1 MVSTRLVSSLSL
13 EYARPML
20 SRASQKKGPARSCS
34 PALPGTG
41 GGEGDRTGV
50 AEGGGGVAGGRG
62 GRAAIFAPARSPRR
76 SQHEYRCFP
85 HLQPAGE
92 DDLQRQGLQVRP
104 AAARGFFP
112 GTSACSGSPL
122 PPPRQTPAGTSWACL
137 GLLPCFNS
145 PAPNLFPPLLCWA
158 LRSPH
163 TRRPPGPLMKSPI
176 GLFLVSQCRPSLTR
190 IQTGPFPASPLS

>member
-34 PALPGTG
+34 PALPGIG

-50 AEGGGGVAGGRG
+50 AEGGGGVAGGG
-62 GRAAIFAPARSPRR
+62 EVAPPYSLP
-76 SQHEYRCFP
+76 P
-85 HLQPAGE
+85 
-92 DDLQRQGLQVRP
+92 
-104 AAARGFFP
+104 AARGAASMSTAAFHISNLLEKMTSSDKDFRCALRRP
-112 GTSACSGSPL
+112 GASFQGPQPVL
-122 PPPRQTPAGTSWACL
+122 VPPPTLRQTPAGTSWACL

-145 PAPNLFPPLLCWA
+145 PAPKLFPPLLCWA

-190 IQTGPFPASPLS
+190 IQTGPFPAPPLS